1 MKISMK
7 SDYSLRAVLEL
18 ARHYGQ
24 GTVQTSDLAS
34 RQDIPEP
41 YLEQLLIGLRKA
53 NIIRSV
59 RGPQGGHS
67 LARPP
72 QEITVGE
79 IIVALEGSVAPREC
93 VQEQECCSRSA
104 NCVQRDIWMQVDEA
118 TRKVLDSTTIAAL
131 LERQVAREA
140 RPMYYI

>member
-24 GTVQTSDLAS
+24 GTIQTSDIAA

-41 YLEQLLIGLRKA
+41 YLEQLLIALRKA
-53 NIIRSV
+53 NVIRSV

-79 IIVALEGSVAPREC
+79 IIMALEGSLAPLEC
-93 VQEQECCSRSA
+93 VQEQECCSRSV
-104 NCVQRDIWMQVDEA
+104 NCVQRDIWMQVNEA
-118 TRKVLDSTTIAAL
+118 TRKVLDSTTISDL
-131 LERQVAREA
+131 LERQVARDS